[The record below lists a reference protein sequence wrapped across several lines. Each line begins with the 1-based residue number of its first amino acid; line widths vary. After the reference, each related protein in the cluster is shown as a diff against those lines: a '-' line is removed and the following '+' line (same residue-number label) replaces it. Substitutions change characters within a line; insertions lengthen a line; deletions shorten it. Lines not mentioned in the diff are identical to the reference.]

1 MIEQM
6 SQATLALLLTAL
18 AAGAAI
24 GALPARERGRSGRA
38 ARRWAIGIGVVAGFV
53 SAFVLTLVN
62 TLAPR
67 AVNRQT
73 VALWTLPLAVLL
85 AIVFVSLLAL
95 RARRAPSTSLDSALL
110 LVMSAYLALIVFR
123 AAPTAM
129 AQAVM
134 MFPRGIEVFATTTML
149 ALVGYGLG
157 WLIPLAL
164 GALSWRIVS
173 LGRRRTW
180 PAALVVA
187 VLALTHVMLVVRILQ
202 AQRVVSMSNEA
213 FTVLSWLINHEAV
226 FPIAAMFVLL
236 LVAALVVREGRS
248 LPRVGSN
255 PAEGR
260 LYRARVRVWK
270 TMAGVA
276 AGGYLCG
283 ALLITLG
290 VVVGSAEVELSEPES
305 YSVVEERAVIDIAD
319 ISDGHLH
326 RYAYTTSSGVE
337 VRFIV
342 IQKAGASFGVGLD
355 ACEICGPTGYYE
367 KDGKIICKL
376 CEVAMNIATIGFKG
390 GCNPIPIEYE
400 VSNGTLTVPL
410 SVLEANASVFA

>member
-95 RARRAPSTSLDSALL
+95 RARRAPSTPLDSALL

-149 ALVGYGLG
+149 ALVGYVLG

-260 LYRARVRVWK
+260 LYRARARVWK
-270 TMAGVA
+270 TMAGLA

>member
-18 AAGAAI
+18 ATGAAI
-24 GALPARERGRSGRA
+24 GVLPARERGRSGRA

-95 RARRAPSTSLDSALL
+95 RARRAPSTPLDSALL

-149 ALVGYGLG
+149 ALVGYVLG

-213 FTVLSWLINHEAV
+213 FTALSWLINHEAV

-260 LYRARVRVWK
+260 LYRARARVWK

-342 IQKAGASFGVGLD
+342 IQKAGAAFGVGLD

>member
-95 RARRAPSTSLDSALL
+95 RARRAPSTPLDSALL

-134 MFPRGIEVFATTTML
+134 MFPRGIEIFATSTML
-149 ALVGYGLG
+149 ALVGYVLG
-157 WLIPLAL
+157 WLVPLAL
-164 GALSWRIVS
+164 GALSWKIVS
-173 LGRRRTW
+173 LGRRRIW
-180 PAALVVA
+180 PTALVVA

>member
-24 GALPARERGRSGRA
+24 GVLPARERGRSGRA

-95 RARRAPSTSLDSALL
+95 RARRAPSAPLDSALL
-110 LVMSAYLALIVFR
+110 LVMSAYLALIIFR

-149 ALVGYGLG
+149 ALVGYVLG

-213 FTVLSWLINHEAV
+213 FTALSWLINHEAV

-283 ALLITLG
+283 ALLVTLG

>member
-18 AAGAAI
+18 ATGAAI
-24 GALPARERGRSGRA
+24 GVLPARERGRSGRA

-95 RARRAPSTSLDSALL
+95 RARRAPSTPLDSALL

-149 ALVGYGLG
+149 ALVGYVLG

>member
-95 RARRAPSTSLDSALL
+95 RARRAPSAPLDSALL
-110 LVMSAYLALIVFR
+110 LVMSAYLALIIFR

-149 ALVGYGLG
+149 ALVGYVLG

-213 FTVLSWLINHEAV
+213 FTALSWLINHEAV

-342 IQKAGASFGVGLD
+342 IQKAGASFGVGLA

>member
-18 AAGAAI
+18 ATGAAI
-24 GALPARERGRSGRA
+24 GVLPARERGRSGRA

-376 CEVAMNIATIGFKG
+376 CEVAMNIATTGFKG